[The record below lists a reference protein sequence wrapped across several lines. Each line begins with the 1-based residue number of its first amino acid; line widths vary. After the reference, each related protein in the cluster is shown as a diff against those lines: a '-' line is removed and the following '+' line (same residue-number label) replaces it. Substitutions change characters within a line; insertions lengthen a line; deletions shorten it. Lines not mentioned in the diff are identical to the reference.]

1 MMEDTRAAQ
10 LRTLYSV
17 DDMVDSVMTKL
28 NQVGQQNNTIVFL
41 VGDNG
46 WQWGDHGEDSKGQPY
61 EGSVKVPFYMRWPGV
76 VPTNRTDP
84 SVVANID
91 IAPTVMDAVN
101 ATADPEQPMDGQSL
115 IDPAQQDPQGYA
127 SRRNRQFASS
137 DDGSN
142 PWKSLRTKTSVFIE
156 SDGADPDSEPDFQE
170 FYDLIRDPDEVRN
183 LLEDSD
189 PENDPPTAAL
199 KAQLDQ
205 DKTCPLT
212 TPCPGR

>member
-1 MMEDTRAAQ
+1 M
-10 LRTLYSV
+10 S
-17 DDMVDSVMTKL
+17 
-28 NQVGQQNNTIVFL
+28 
-41 VGDNG
+41 
-46 WQWGDHGEDSKGQPY
+46 
-61 EGSVKVPFYMRWPGV
+61 
-76 VPTNRTDP
+76 
-84 SVVANID
+84 
-91 IAPTVMDAVN
+91 
-101 ATADPEQPMDGQSL
+101 
-115 IDPAQQDPQGYA
+115 PAQQDPQGYA

-212 TPCPGR
+212 TPCPGAIAAPFRPTPR